1 MSNKSQLLDPIGT
14 AFKLILLNFEPD
26 NTRLTI
32 NNHAV
37 ELELP
42 DATQSIVRWW
52 YGESREDICY
62 LTNTIVR
69 FIEFYLEDDKKQI
82 VDTEVKTENSLA
94 GFFNKDDTEKKKNLK
109 LMAKYICSGLEK
121 LESVYKLDNATL
133 AMTYFRVLL
142 SMAIDGNYNSQLL
155 PHCIK
160 DHQQNN
166 FLNIDKLKE
175 IWSDSKIDHI
185 CKLFTNL
192 FDAKKKDENDI
203 SDFYLKG
210 IKEMLEKN
218 DNKFRE
224 LVNTIK

>member
-1 MSNKSQLLDPIGT
+1 MSTKSQLLDPIGT

-32 NNHAV
+32 TDHVV

-52 YGESREDICY
+52 YKESREDICV

-69 FIEFYLEDDKKQI
+69 FIEFYLEDSQKPEEKDKM
-82 VDTEVKTENSLA
+82 ENSFSGL
-94 GFFNKDDTEKKKNLK
+94 FDKNDNEKRKNLK

-121 LESVYKLDNATL
+121 LESIYKLDNATL
-133 AMTYFRVLL
+133 SLTYFRVLL
-142 SMAIDGNYNSQLL
+142 NMAIAGTYTSSLL
-155 PHCIK
+155 PHCVK
-160 DHQQNN
+160 NYQQNN

-175 IWSDSKIDHI
+175 IWSDTKIDHI

-192 FDAKKKDENDI
+192 FDAKKKDEGDI
-203 SDFYLKG
+203 SNFYLKG